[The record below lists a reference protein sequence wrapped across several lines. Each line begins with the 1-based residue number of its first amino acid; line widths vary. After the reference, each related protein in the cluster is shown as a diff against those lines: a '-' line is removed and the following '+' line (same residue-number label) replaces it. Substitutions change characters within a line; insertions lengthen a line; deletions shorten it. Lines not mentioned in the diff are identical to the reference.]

1 MHRGLQPA
9 PQSCRNLLSGGI
21 ELSMTRHH
29 LVDTIMAAV
38 YVGSYPAYGW
48 IRQEMPAL
56 ACFFDE
62 LLVIDIVP

>member
-1 MHRGLQPA
+1 
-9 PQSCRNLLSGGI
+9 
-21 ELSMTRHH
+21 MTRHH